1 MANDILA
8 SYVVV
13 KMAAT
18 TTKSFVN
25 CCRLIRISSFSVIFL
40 STISYGATPYKYFS
54 TKTPYEWVHKPSETV
69 TDELYYL
76 KELQGK
82 SCTAVH
88 TSAVIRH
95 GARFPGLE
103 DVLEISRIHEKII
116 NVLEPYDHPT
126 LYNWVNRFPSNN
138 NKELSQLGE
147 DEQERLGQRIAQKL
161 STLFKDEDLSDFR
174 FIISSQQ
181 RTNQSAS
188 AFYEGFI
195 NVILSEEDVEDEIDS
210 EVSDDLLRFFNLCA
224 KYVYSVEKNKTAH
237 KEYYDFLSSEHVVK
251 IKNKV
256 HQKLGINDDLL
267 TTADVRLIYL
277 VCGYETA
284 VFKSSPWCSLLDE
297 NDLKILEYVGDLKHY
312 YKNGYGFDITCQ
324 QSCPM
329 VSEIFLTMDEVL
341 ADIESMDSEEATEGL
356 SFTKGQF
363 FFGHAETLG
372 PLYCALGLFNDS
384 MPLKANNYEQH
395 GDRSFLTSKILP
407 FSANLMF
414 VLYECFSD
422 EFQETDEVDEVE
434 YYLKLFVNEKPHQ
447 IPGCPELFCPYRTV
461 REKYSSLVDHC
472 DFKQICKRKPTKD
485 EL

>member
-1 MANDILA
+1 
-8 SYVVV
+8 
-13 KMAAT
+13 MAAT

-25 CCRLIRISSFSVIFL
+25 CCRLIRISSFSIIFL

-256 HQKLGINDDLL
+256 HQKLGIKDDLL
-267 TTADVRLIYL
+267 TTAL
-277 VCGYETA
+277 
-284 VFKSSPWCSLLDE
+284 WCALACCHPTHCYPLA
-297 NDLKILEYVGDLKHY
+297 ILHEHY

-324 QSCPM
+324 QSCPL

-341 ADIESMDSEEATEGL
+341 TDIESMDSEEATEGL
-356 SFTKGQF
+356 
-363 FFGHAETLG
+363 
-372 PLYCALGLFNDS
+372 
-384 MPLKANNYEQH
+384 
-395 GDRSFLTSKILP
+395 R
-407 FSANLMF
+407 
-414 VLYECFSD
+414 
-422 EFQETDEVDEVE
+422 
-434 YYLKLFVNEKPHQ
+434 
-447 IPGCPELFCPYRTV
+447 
-461 REKYSSLVDHC
+461 
-472 DFKQICKRKPTKD
+472 
-485 EL
+485 